1 MDIWIGYKP
10 ELVGREKTSIIRL
23 MKDSKLVLCRQSD
36 CVIVLRDNNLEMGSS
51 QCKLKYAI
59 LTYTGY
65 DKTGKRHEGNREKF
79 PIEEVWFRNRDC
91 LIETAREKGYEASAW
106 CRLEQE
112 RTYLIYKKRNQD
124 IAYYNDMKQIQEYS
138 SDNDMI
144 DDIDDSDD
152 LNDMYG
158 EQTLDPENMVTT
170 LDDNSVLSHLTENED
185 HD

>member
-1 MDIWIGYKP
+1 MEVWIDYHP
-10 ELVGREKTSIIRL
+10 EIVGLEDQSIFRL
-23 MKDSKLVLCRQSD
+23 MRNNKLVLCNVSN
-36 CVIVLRDNNLEMGSS
+36 CIIGFENNNLELNSS
-51 QCKLKYAI
+51 QCKLMYVI
-59 LTYTGY
+59 LSYTGY
-65 DKTGKRHEGNREKF
+65 DKDGNIYQGTREK
-79 PIEEVWFRNRDC
+79 INIKDLWFQNRNV
-91 LIETAREKGYEASAW
+91 LIDEARCMGYEASAW

-112 RTYLIYKKRNQD
+112 RTYLIYKKQNQD